1 MKWML
6 DVWTVDCL
14 AKRPFWK
21 RVWWD
26 GTEEQV
32 YRAGCNW
39 LKQGRKIRVVVG
51 WPKRKRSSVRMLC
64 SRG

>member
-6 DVWTVDCL
+6 DVVHYHWATGE
-14 AKRPFWK
+14 PFWK

-32 YRAGCNW
+32 YTAGCNW
-39 LKQGRKIRVVVG
+39 LKQGRAIRVVV
-51 WPKRKRSSVRMLC
+51 K
-64 SRG
+64 